1 VYFEFLLLCFSICSR
16 LVAVV
21 DSCNLIWIIQRSQML
36 TETVLERY
44 IFSRFW
50 LDGIFFVDRSF
61 TYKAHCVLWQL
72 KWTDLLDLNCDPKT
86 TVLLPSVPR
95 RPRTYDPSRQLR
107 RGYPVGLKTLMH
119 GHPPPPSHLLGHF
132 LASEPL
138 EPAWNLSSRAR
149 PYSLVCISVFKP
161 TGYPRRNWRLGS

>member
-1 VYFEFLLLCFSICSR
+1 MQKGTYQIVINYSYSNRNFHIDNKFQINSFFFKKSQMQWFLLGRVSVYGTQYEVGKPALSSR
-16 LVAVV
+16 GRFQWVYSYHNIVARRFQCTLAAAW
-21 DSCNLIWIIQRSQML
+21 SA
-36 TETVLERY
+36 VLA
-44 IFSRFW
+44 
-50 LDGIFFVDRSF
+50 G
-61 TYKAHCVLWQL
+61 K
-72 KWTDLLDLNCDPKT
+72 
-86 TVLLPSVPR
+86 R
-95 RPRTYDPSRQLR
+95 RTAR
-107 RGYPVGLKTLMH
+107 RARH